1 MKIGIVGLPYVGKT
15 TLFHSVSFD
24 SIEKKDDSKR
34 KLNLAVIKVPDE
46 RLNFLTE
53 IFKPRKK
60 VNATIEIE
68 DFMGSANPQIQTYNT
83 RFSIEA
89 KIYDAFI
96 LVVRAFKDSNVSSF
110 RENINPVDDIQQFFE
125 DTLIFDISFIE
136 TRFEKLEKESQ
147 KQKNSEQLIFQKNIL
162 TKWYNAL
169 QNGKQLRELNYTPEE
184 ALLQKNYQLLTRKP
198 LLVAVNFSESDI
210 KSSEHIVEEIKKIFK
225 ERKILLIP
233 FFAKIEAEL
242 SELEISDRIEY
253 MKDLGIKETALQR
266 LIRSSYEILG
276 LQSFFTVG
284 EDECRAW
291 TIRKG
296 MTAQE
301 AASVIHTDFF
311 NKFIRA
317 EVVSF
322 EDFQKLGSLQK
333 CKEKGFFRLE
343 GKEYIVQDGDIIHIR
358 HN

>member
-34 KLNLAVIKVPDE
+34 KSNLAVIKVPDE
-46 RLNFLTE
+46 RLDFLTE
-53 IFKPRKK
+53 IFKPKK
-60 VNATIEIE
+60 KINAIIEIE
-68 DFMGSANPQIQTYNT
+68 DFMGSANPEIYTYNS

-89 KIYDAFI
+89 KTYDAFI
-96 LVVRAFKDSNVSSF
+96 LVARAFKAPNIPTF
-110 RENINPVDDIQQFFE
+110 RENINPIDDIQQFFE
-125 DTLIFDISFIE
+125 DTLIFDLSFIE
-136 TRFEKLEKESQ
+136 TRFEKLEKELQ
-147 KQKNSEQLIFQKNIL
+147 KQKNREQLISLKNIL
-162 TKWYNAL
+162 TRWYYSL
-169 QNGKQLRELNYTPEE
+169 QNGIQLRELTYTPEE
-184 ALLQKNYQLLTRKP
+184 ELLQKNYQLLTRKP
-198 LLVAVNFSESDI
+198 LLVAVNFSENDI
-210 KSSEHIVEEIKKIFK
+210 KSLDFILKEIEKIFK
-225 ERKILLIP
+225 ERKILIIP
-233 FFAKIEAEL
+233 FFAKIESELAEL
-242 SELEISDRIEY
+242 ELSDRMEY
-253 MKDLGIKETALQR
+253 MQNLGIKETALQR

-301 AASVIHTDFF
+301 AAGVIHTDFF

-322 EDFQKLGSLQK
+322 EDFQKFGSFNK
-333 CKEKGFFRLE
+333 CKEKGVFRLE
-343 GKEYIVQDGDIIHIR
+343 GKEYIVQDGDILHIR

>member
-15 TLFHSVSFD
+15 TLYHSIFLD
-24 SIEKKDDSKR
+24 SIEKNDVSKR
-34 KLNLAVIKVPDE
+34 KSNLALIKVPDE
-46 RLNFLTE
+46 RLDFLTE
-53 IFKPRKK
+53 IFKPKK
-60 VNATIEIE
+60 KINATIEIK
-68 DFMGSANPQIQTYNT
+68 DFMGSANPEIQSYNS

-96 LVVRAFKDSNVSSF
+96 LVAKAFNDPNVPSF
-110 RENINPVDDIQQFFE
+110 RENVNPIDDIQQFFQ
-125 DTLIFDISFIE
+125 DTLILDLSFIE
-136 TRFEKLEKESQ
+136 IRFEKLEKELQ
-147 KQKNSEQLIFQKNIL
+147 KQKNRERLIPQKNIL
-162 TKWYNAL
+162 TRWYNSL
-169 QNGKQLRELNYTPEE
+169 QNGKQLRELTYNSEE
-184 ALLQKNYQLLTRKP
+184 ELLQKNYQLLTRKP

-210 KSSEHIVEEIKKIFK
+210 KSSDHIVTEINRIFK
-225 ERKILLIP
+225 ERKILIIP
-233 FFAKIEAEL
+233 FFAKIESEL
-242 SELEISDRIEY
+242 AELEIADRIEY
-253 MKDLGIKETALQR
+253 MQDLGINETALHR
-266 LIRSSYEILG
+266 LIRSSYEMLG

-301 AASVIHTDFF
+301 AAGVIHTDFF

-322 EDFQKLGSLQK
+322 EDFKKFGSFQK
-333 CKEKGFFRLE
+333 CKENSVFRLE
-343 GKEYIVQDGDIIHIR
+343 GKEYIVQDGDIMHIR